1 LGHNYHILFLWV
13 VIHVKIIPTG
23 YLLCSSTS
31 TNLFEY
37 FFLFRTSFYVS
48 LDCFS
53 MVLFIFFD
61 ILLQPNAATEDDVTP
76 LLSAVAAGSL
86 ACLELLVQV
95 SPSSNYVL

>member
-1 LGHNYHILFLWV
+1 
-13 VIHVKIIPTG
+13 
-23 YLLCSSTS
+23 
-31 TNLFEY
+31 
-37 FFLFRTSFYVS
+37 
-48 LDCFS
+48 

-95 SPSSNYVL
+95 SLSSNYVL

>member
-1 LGHNYHILFLWV
+1 
-13 VIHVKIIPTG
+13 
-23 YLLCSSTS
+23 
-31 TNLFEY
+31 
-37 FFLFRTSFYVS
+37 
-48 LDCFS
+48 

-95 SPSSNYVL
+95 SPSSNYVLLIFHLQENEQILVVQ

>member
-1 LGHNYHILFLWV
+1 
-13 VIHVKIIPTG
+13 
-23 YLLCSSTS
+23 
-31 TNLFEY
+31 
-37 FFLFRTSFYVS
+37 
-48 LDCFS
+48 

-95 SPSSNYVL
+95 SPSSNYVLLIFHLLWGAFICNILDHLFSPAFEKT